1 MASRRLDQALSGL
14 ARRPLTCLFCEAR
27 RSFTSS
33 ALRAARTE
41 KPGSGASMDPQAN
54 LAGAPIEA
62 PRSYGKRQSGKFVP
76 KPLPRPIGM
85 PLPPKAGEN
94 TGVDARTL
102 RQRREDFVN
111 YDKHLQRRKELTAKI
126 SRPYFR
132 DWGNLQYHE
141 GKSFIAPPRLF
152 KAELSLFFPNFY
164 GETLLKTDKNPRD
177 TTPLLAGKAS
187 VISIF
192 SSRWAEQQAESFT
205 SKEANPALH
214 LALAQHSDLAQ
225 LVHVNYEDNAGK
237 AWLVRFFMGSLRKQF
252 PEKDWDKY
260 FLVRRGITDDIRE
273 SIGLLNSKVG
283 YIFLVDQYCRVRWA
297 GSGTAHPDEQ
307 EGLAKG
313 LSRLVDEIKKEA
325 TLPATA
331 REQHPGKQHL
341 EVPKPL

>member
-1 MASRRLDQALSGL
+1 MVSRRLDLALSSL
-14 ARRPLTCLFCEAR
+14 SRRRLTCLFCEAR
-27 RSFTSS
+27 RSFASS
-33 ALRAARTE
+33 AIRAARAE
-41 KPGSGASMDPQAN
+41 KPASGSSLDPQAN
-54 LAGAPIEA
+54 ITGAPIEA
-62 PRSYGKRQSGKFVP
+62 PRSYGKRFEGKFTP

-94 TGVDARTL
+94 SGLDARTL
-102 RQRREDFVN
+102 AQRREDFVN

-132 DWGNLQYHE
+132 DWGNLQYHQ

-164 GETLLKTDKNPRD
+164 GETLLKTDRNPRD
-177 TTPLLAGKAS
+177 TTPLLEGKAT
-187 VISIF
+187 VVAFF
-192 SSRWAEQQAESFT
+192 SSRWAEQQAASFT
-205 SKEANPALH
+205 SKEENPALH
-214 LALAQHSDLAQ
+214 HVLAQHGDIAQ
-225 LVHVNYEDNAGK
+225 LVNLNYEDNTGK
-237 AWLVRFFMGSLRKQF
+237 AWLVRLFMGSLRKQF

-283 YIFLVDQYCRVRWA
+283 YVFLVDQYCRVRWA
-297 GSGTAHPDEQ
+297 GSGPSQPDER

-313 LSRLVDEIKKEA
+313 LGRLIDEINRET

-341 EVPKPL
+341 EVPKAL